1 MSILAS
7 FPGVLACA
15 AVLGLGVIAPEFTER
30 PEVQWAPWALGL
42 LGFGIPHGALDHQ
55 IPYGRTQARSGIG
68 FLVGYLG
75 AMAAVLLLWWIM
87 PLAALIG
94 FLIVAAFHFGQGD
107 LYWSRVSRNEL
118 HDEATDP
125 CDRFG
130 AWLAWHSALL
140 LLVRGLVPVALPV
153 LVFDEMFAEAANALT
168 GRLFGDSG
176 QWAISELH
184 RRVGLMVVGVVV
196 VLHLATLVLET
207 LRHPNRTRI
216 TLSEAAGS
224 ALLVCLFSV
233 VPPVLAMGV
242 YFNGWHA
249 IRHVVRLLPIAEPTR
264 AAARSGHWLTALAQ
278 FHRATLPTTVIAL
291 AMMGLLWW
299 FVRARTGAV
308 ADFGLAALAMI
319 SALTL
324 PHVLVVLG
332 MDRMQAVW
340 GRSRAGEVQL

>member
-1 MSILAS
+1 MSFLAS
-7 FPGVLACA
+7 FPGVLAGA
-15 AVLGLGVIAPEFTER
+15 AVLGLAIVAPEFAKR
-30 PEVQWAPWALGL
+30 PEVQWAPWAVGL

-55 IPYGRTQARSGIG
+55 IPHGRNQARGGVWFII
-68 FLVGYLG
+68 GYLG

-107 LYWSRVSRNEL
+107 LFWSRVSRDGLQGEDDIQL
-118 HDEATDP
+118 GHS
-125 CDRFG
+125 G
-130 AWLAWHSALL
+130 SWLAWQSAVL
-140 LLVRGLVPVALPV
+140 LLVRGVVPVALPL
-153 LVFDEMFAEAANALT
+153 LVFEEMFADSANALT
-168 GRLFGDSG
+168 GRLFGDSA
-176 QWAISELH
+176 QWEISESN
-184 RRVGLMVVGVVV
+184 RRAGLLVVGVVV
-196 VLHLATLVLET
+196 VLHLATLAVEA

-216 TLSEAAGS
+216 ALSEAGGS

-242 YFNGWHA
+242 YFNAWHSV
-249 IRHVVRLLPIAEPTR
+249 RHVIRLLPIAEPTR
-264 AAARSGHWLTALAQ
+264 SAARSGRWLTALAR

-291 AMMGLLWW
+291 AMMGALWW

-308 ADFGLAALAMI
+308 ADFGLAALAMV

-340 GRSRAGEVQL
+340 GRSRAGEVRL